1 MKLLLKLTL
10 SLFLLFFI
18 ACKSDSGVTPGMPGE
33 ETPNDGPFDVDI
45 GDSDIPYIVI
55 DTKGQGIENE
65 PKIPAEMTI
74 FVNKEELQKVAIGI
88 EFRGSTSFRL
98 TNKKSYGIET
108 WDADGNDTNV
118 SFFDFPEEDDWVL
131 IGHVVNQCQGVIF
144 DRTLMYHHFGYQL
157 FRKMGQYA
165 SRSKFVEVEIN
176 GEYQGIYMFMEK
188 LKRDKNRI
196 DIKKLEPTDTDT
208 ESITGGYILKID
220 KTAGGDLNINQPLSY
235 FESNWADDARYTDN
249 ISFRSRYDINRNLIN
264 FAPYGQ
270 PYHNQQFLETYFLY
284 EYPKATTITAAQKT
298 YIQNYIDN
306 FETALLTDDFSTDN
320 RTYTDYIDMASFVD
334 FFIINEVCR
343 NVDGYRLSTYLHK
356 DRGEKLKMGPI
367 WDLNIGYDSGDR
379 VPFNDWVIH
388 YNNFVQQD
396 SWMVPFWWPRLLED
410 PIFKT
415 ALKTRWTELRAG
427 ELQTAE
433 LLRTVDEIAANLQDN
448 GATDRN
454 FNKWG
459 AVNYPQ
465 SVNALKNYLE
475 NRTAWMD
482 GKIAGF

>member
-1 MKLLLKLTL
+1 MKLLLKLTFGL
-10 SLFLLFFI
+10 LFLFFI
-18 ACKSDSGVTPGMPGE
+18 ACKSDSGTTIETPVI
-33 ETPNDGPFDVDI
+33 PNDGPFAVAI

-55 DTKGQGIENE
+55 DTKGRDIENE
-65 PKIPAEMTI
+65 PKIPADMTI
-74 FVNKEELQKVAIGI
+74 FVNKVESQKATIGI
-88 EFRGSTSFRL
+88 EFRGSTSFRWS
-98 TNKKSYGIET
+98 NKKSYGIET
-108 WDADGNDTNV
+108 WDADGNDTDV
-118 SFFDFPEEDDWVL
+118 SFFGFPAEEDWVL
-131 IGHVVNQCQGVIF
+131 IGHVVNQSQGIIF

-188 LKRDKNRI
+188 LKRDKERI
-196 DIKKLEPTDTDT
+196 DIKKLESTDTDSA
-208 ESITGGYILKID
+208 SITGGYILKID

-235 FESNWADDARYTDN
+235 FESNWNDDARYTEN
-249 ISFRSRYDINRNLIN
+249 ISFRSKYDVNRNIVN
-264 FAPYGQ
+264 FPPYDQ
-270 PYHNQQFLETYFLY
+270 PYHAQQFLETYFLY
-284 EYPKATTITAAQKT
+284 EYPKAMDITAAQKT
-298 YIQNYIDN
+298 YIQAYIDN
-306 FETALLTDDFSTDN
+306 FETALLTDDFSTNN
-320 RTYTDYIDMASFVD
+320 RTYTDYIDLASFVD

-343 NVDGYRLSTYLHK
+343 NVDGYRLSTYMYK

-379 VPFNDWVIH
+379 VPFDDWVIN

-396 SWMVPFWWPRLLED
+396 AWLVPFWWPRFLED
-410 PIFKT
+410 PIFKA
-415 ALKTRWTELRAG
+415 ALKTRWTALRSG

-459 AVNYPQ
+459 DVNYPE
-465 SVNALKNYLE
+465 SVNALKAYLE

-482 GKIAGF
+482 GEIAGF

>member
-1 MKLLLKLTL
+1 MKLLLKLTTG
-10 SLFLLFFI
+10 LFLLFFI
-18 ACKSDSGVTPGMPGE
+18 ACKSDSGVTPGMSGD
-33 ETPNDGPFDVDI
+33 DGPFAVAI

-74 FVNKEELQKVAIGI
+74 FVNKTELQKVAIGI

-108 WDADGNDTNV
+108 WDADGNDINV
-118 SFFDFPEEDDWVL
+118 SFFDFPEEEDWVL
-131 IGHVVNQCQGVIF
+131 IGHVVNQGQGVIF
-144 DRTLMYHHFGYQL
+144 DKTLMYHHFGYQL

-165 SRSKFVEVEIN
+165 SRSQFVEVEIN

-196 DIKKLEPTDTDT
+196 DIKKLEPTDTDA

-220 KTAGGDLNINQPLSY
+220 KTAGGDLNINRPLSY
-235 FESNWADDARYTDN
+235 FESNWNDDARYTEN
-249 ISFRSRYDINRNLIN
+249 ISFRSKYDINRNLVN
-264 FAPYGQ
+264 FAPYDQ
-270 PYHNQQFLETYFLY
+270 PYHANQFLETYFLY
-284 EYPKATTITAAQKT
+284 EYPKAQDITAAQKT
-298 YIQNYIDN
+298 YIQKYIND
-306 FETALLTDDFSTDN
+306 FETALLTDDFSTAI
-320 RTYTDYIDMASFVD
+320 RTYTDYIDIASFVD

-343 NVDGYRLSTYLHK
+343 NVDGYRLSTYMHK

-379 VPFNDWVIH
+379 VPFNDWVIN

-396 SWMVPFWWPRLLED
+396 AWMVPFWWPRLMED

-415 ALKTRWTELRAG
+415 ALKTRWTALRSG

-448 GATDRN
+448 GAIDRN
-454 FNKWG
+454 FDKWG
-459 AVNYPQ
+459 AVDYPQ
-465 SVNALKNYLE
+465 SVGALKAYLE

-482 GKIAGF
+482 GEIAGF